1 MATIDLMGFG
11 EAMLRLSP
19 AGARVI
25 EQSQQLEMYPAG
37 SELNVCAAAARL
49 GLRTSYVSRLG
60 DSPMGRFVANKAR
73 EQGVD
78 TSHVQFGPERQG
90 VYFFEN
96 ANPPRPGMAYYD
108 RENTGMAKVT
118 PEHFAWDRLLP
129 TTKLFLTSGI
139 TAALSDSAYAT
150 VQTALKTASLWGQTQ
165 TAFDINYRSKLWTNY
180 EARRALEPL
189 LEFVDILLLSGGDA
203 AGIFGLPLDLDDDLP
218 SEMARRF
225 GLHTVC
231 VIYRPKGGQMH
242 WKVGCF
248 SNGRTYYAQQDG
260 PLQTVDRLGA
270 GDSFAAG
277 FLTGFLEQGPS
288 FGTKLGCATM
298 ALKNTFHGDLN
309 WATRE
314 QVDRLMSGSRS
325 TLER

>member
-1 MATIDLMGFG
+1 MQVTDLMGFG

-19 AGARVI
+19 AGSYSI
-25 EQSQQLEMYPAG
+25 EQAQQLHMYPAG

-49 GLRTSYVSRLG
+49 GLRTSFISRLG

-78 TSHVQFGPERQG
+78 TSHIQFGPERQG
-90 VYFFEN
+90 IYFFEN

-108 RENTGMAKVT
+108 RQDTGMAQVT
-118 PEHFAWDRLLP
+118 PEHFAWEELLAG
-129 TTKLFLTSGI
+129 TKLFLTSGI
-139 TAALSDSAYAT
+139 TAALSKSACAT
-150 VQTALKTASLWGQTQ
+150 VTTALKTASLWGQAQ
-165 TAFDINYRSKLWTNY
+165 TVFDVNYRSKLWTTY

-189 LEFVDILLLSGGDA
+189 LEFVDVLLLSGGDA
-203 AGIFGLPLDLDDDLP
+203 ADVFGLSLDLEDDLP
-218 SEMARRF
+218 KEMARRY
-225 GLHTVC
+225 GVATVC
-231 VIYRPKGGQMH
+231 VIYRPKGGKMH
-242 WKVGCF
+242 WKVGCY
-248 SNGRTYYAQQDG
+248 SQGQSYYVQQDG

-277 FLTGFLEQGPS
+277 FLTGFLEQGPAL
-288 FGTKLGCATM
+288 GTQMGCATM

-314 QVDRLMSGSRS
+314 QVERVMSGNRS